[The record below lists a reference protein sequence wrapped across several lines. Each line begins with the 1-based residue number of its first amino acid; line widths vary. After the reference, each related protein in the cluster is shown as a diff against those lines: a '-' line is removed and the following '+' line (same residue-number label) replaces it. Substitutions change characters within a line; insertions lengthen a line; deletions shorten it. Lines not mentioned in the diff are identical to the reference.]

1 MEKSTIKKLLIGTV
15 VTVLVVCLLVVSGIF
30 LNLLKERKE
39 EKRIRE
45 YENARQR
52 ITIKTEV
59 VVPDDAEIVY
69 HYYNGPG
76 EYIQY
81 TCFKFTELPT
91 EFLEENLFEEE
102 INERLEADANHFYKY
117 KREPV
122 PDEYKINF
130 DNRYS
135 FLAKGTHF
143 LIFVPDKL
151 MLIVYL
157 EVW

>member
-1 MEKSTIKKLLIGTV
+1 MRTHIIKKLFIGTV
-15 VTVLVVCLLVVSGIF
+15 IIVISICLLVSAGVFVNF
-30 LNLLKERKE
+30 LREKKE

-52 ITIKTEV
+52 ITTKTEV
-59 VVPDDAEIVY
+59 IIPNDAEIVY

-102 INERLEADANHFYKY
+102 FNERLEADVNHFYKY

-122 PDEYKINF
+122 PNEYKVNF

-135 FLAKGTHF
+135 FLTKGTHS
-143 LIFVPDKL
+143 LIFVPEKL